1 MTLPKLDNYP
11 TLLREFKVS
20 LNEFLKQHVQEGCP
34 PSLASIIAFNLTN
47 PDRCLRYGQ
56 ATLIASEAMPK
67 KLDQA
72 FHQLRNTLQ
81 KEAAGF
87 QTCLEQ
93 ENLDALIT
101 PTWLGFAPIYGN
113 PSLCLPMGY
122 HQKQPKGIVLVSKF
136 GNDVELLQLGH
147 QLDEFLKQLN

>member
-1 MTLPKLDNYP
+1 
-11 TLLREFKVS
+11 
-20 LNEFLKQHVQEGCP
+20 LNEFLNQHVDQGCP
-34 PSLASIIAFNLTN
+34 PSLASIIAFNLAN
-47 PDRCLRYGQ
+47 PERCLRYGQ
-56 ATLIASEAMPK
+56 ATLIASEAMPN

-72 FHQLRNTLQ
+72 FHQLRANLQ

-93 ENLDALIT
+93 ENLDVLIT

-136 GNDVELLQLGH
+136 GYDVELLQLGH
-147 QLDEFLKQLN
+147 QLDEFFKQVK